1 MVDELVLV
9 LSKGLEPGRAKTRLI
24 PACGE
29 AGADAVHRQL
39 LAATLRHAV
48 ASGRPVQCHL
58 DGDRRQA
65 AAALAVP
72 DVGWRPQADGDLGWR
87 MQQALASA
95 HAAGASRVVLVGSDC
110 AALTTAYLAR
120 AFDALTRYD
129 FVFGPAEDG
138 GYVLIGSAL
147 PSPWCGAPV
156 FTGCRFGGGDA
167 LADSLQ
173 CLAPH
178 GRIAQLDTLWDV
190 DDAASLARA
199 RHAGY
204 LPPE

>member
-1 MVDELVLV
+1 MADELLLV

-39 LAATLRHAV
+39 LAATLRHGV

-58 DGDRRQA
+58 EGDRRLA
-65 AAALAVP
+65 AETFAVP
-72 DVGWRPQADGDLGWR
+72 GVAWRPQAAGDLGWR
-87 MQQALASA
+87 MQHALACA
-95 HAAGASRVVLVGSDC
+95 HAAGASRVVLIGSDC
-110 AALTTAYLAR
+110 GALTADYLTR
-120 AFDALTRYD
+120 AFTALTRYD

-156 FTGCRFGGGDA
+156 FTGCRFGGSDA
-167 LADSLQ
+167 LADSLR

-178 GRIAQLDTLWDV
+178 GRIVQLATLWDV

-199 RHAGY
+199 RRAGY
-204 LPPE
+204 LPPG